1 MVALVPVV
9 VTTALAGGVLAWQR
23 QRRRRGRGVPLR
35 ELDFVAIDLETTG
48 LDPRR
53 DTPVAMAAISF
64 IGGKPRADGGYATL
78 VDPGRPIPP
87 EAQRIHGVTDAD
99 VNGAPDVAAALPP
112 FLEACRSRPIVAHT
126 AGFDLAIINRA
137 AEALQLGRL
146 DGDVLDLGAL
156 AHGLFPSWWDL
167 SLDGLARLTE
177 VEPVGR
183 HTAEGDALIAGL
195 IFGRLIPL
203 LEQHGVQTLA
213 EALRLQRR
221 GPLVPGGPGAA
232 GGGLAGP

>member
-1 MVALVPVV
+1 MMALVPVV
-9 VTTALAGGVLAWQR
+9 VTTALAGGVLAWR
-23 QRRRRGRGVPLR
+23 CRRRRPGRGVPLR

-53 DTPVAMAAISF
+53 DIPVAMAAVSF
-64 IGGKPRADGGYATL
+64 IGGQPRPEGGYATL
-78 VDPGRPIPP
+78 VNPRRPIPP

-112 FLEACRSRPIVAHT
+112 FLDACRSRPIVAHT

-137 AEALQLGRL
+137 AEALQLRRL

-183 HTAEGDALIAGL
+183 HTAEGDALTAGL
-195 IFGRLIPL
+195 IFRRLIPL
-203 LEQHGVQTLA
+203 LEQHGVRTLA
-213 EALRLQRR
+213 DALRLQRR
-221 GPLVPGGPGAA
+221 GALVPGGPGAT
-232 GGGLAGP
+232 GGGLSGP